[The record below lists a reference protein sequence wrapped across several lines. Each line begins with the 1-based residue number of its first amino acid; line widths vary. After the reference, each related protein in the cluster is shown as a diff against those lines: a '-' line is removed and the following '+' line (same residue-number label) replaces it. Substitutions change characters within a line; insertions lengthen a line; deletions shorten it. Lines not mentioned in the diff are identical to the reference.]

1 MRKNVLVCSIVVSA
15 IIIFLMMTGIFWL
28 IFFYWGNSSSFKDSI
43 STASGLF
50 SGFTTLGAA
59 VIAAYLFNDWRE
71 TEDFKRSQYLSD
83 CSYQTIQSTML
94 IIEELSSI
102 LYENQNMKN
111 KDKIRELLDKIIRS
125 TFAIITKI
133 GMDYN
138 ASITK
143 DQQLRAL
150 LKVIFLINKDALYFE
165 ENFDELS
172 YKQFSAFHVKISKV
186 LDDITNKN
194 LKDFLQY
201 LG

>member
-1 MRKNVLVCSIVVSA
+1 
-15 IIIFLMMTGIFWL
+15 
-28 IFFYWGNSSSFKDSI
+28 
-43 STASGLF
+43 
-50 SGFTTLGAA
+50 
-59 VIAAYLFNDWRE
+59 
-71 TEDFKRSQYLSD
+71 
-83 CSYQTIQSTML
+83 
-94 IIEELSSI
+94 
-102 LYENQNMKN
+102 
-111 KDKIRELLDKIIRS
+111 